1 MNNKFCPYTL
11 KCMKN
16 KIKKNIRQDLAKN
29 TESKLSLQKNSAEFN
44 EKTLNSNGYYEKTNK
59 KSQNDGMFIKFI
71 ITYQA
76 TLPLLLFWS
85 KILDK
90 SMIFCS

>member
-1 MNNKFCPYTL
+1 MQNLT
-11 KCMKN
+11 KN
-16 KIKKNIRQDLAKN
+16 
-29 TESKLSLQKNSAEFN
+29 AEF
-44 EKTLNSNGYYEKTNK
+44 KNGHNEKTNK

-76 TLPLLLFWS
+76 TLLLLLFWS
-85 KILDK
+85 KILNK